1 MFLNAVCAGLGMH
14 IDYMKKLIALFLCIF
29 SVLFVSAQTPLSA
42 SKQKQI
48 IEKIDRS
55 VASLKTMQC
64 QFKQVKSVAMMKNSI
79 SSNGIMYFQKPDRLR
94 WQYTSPYAYTLIL
107 DKGTAYMKSA
117 KATTTID
124 VSKNK
129 MFQQILNVIMDC
141 VTGGNLA
148 RTTYFKVAVYQN
160 GNNVYANLTPQKKEL
175 KQLYSLITLHFNT
188 SLTMVNKVEM
198 KEKNGDKTTITL
210 SDIKTN
216 TNIDDKVF
224 SSH

>member
-1 MFLNAVCAGLGMH
+1 
-14 IDYMKKLIALFLCIF
+14 MKRLLLSFLCGF
-29 SVLFVSAQTPLSA
+29 SVLLMSAQTPLSA

-48 IEKIDRS
+48 IAQVDKS

-64 QFKQVKSVAMMKNSI
+64 QFKQIKNVAMMKNSI
-79 SSNGIMYFQKPDRLR
+79 SSVGVMYFQKPDRLR

-107 DKGTAYMKSA
+107 DKGTAYMKST
-117 KATTTID
+117 KGTTTID

-148 RTTYFKVAVYQN
+148 KTTYFKVEVCQS
-160 GNNVYANLTPQKKEL
+160 GNNVFANLTPQKKEL
-175 KQLYSLITLHFNT
+175 KQLYSLITLHFNL

-198 KEKNGDKTTITL
+198 KEKNGDKTTIMLTE
-210 SDIKTN
+210 IKTN